1 MLKKDSKSS
10 RKLFNHKFFEFEELP
25 RVVIEGKRYYQLP
38 DGSLAKSVTTAISD
52 ASDKTALY
60 EWRAKVG
67 EVEANK
73 ISTQAANRGTALHSI
88 CEHYLLNE
96 ERMPPNTMPANVFTF
111 KQIRPYIDGCLDNIY
126 GIEARL
132 YSYEL
137 KAAGTADCIA
147 EWDGV
152 PSIIDFKTS
161 RKEKK
166 EEWIENYFLQATTYA
181 LMFEERTGI
190 EVPQIVILIAVD
202 DQEPQIFIKPKLGYI
217 DKVKAIFQQNN

>member
-1 MLKKDSKSS
+1 LQKTDSKSS
-10 RKLFNHKFFEFEELP
+10 RKFFNHKFFEFEELP

-67 EVEANK
+67 EAEANK

-96 ERMPPNTMPANVFTF
+96 EKMLPNTMPVNVFTF

-132 YSYEL
+132 FSYKL

-147 EWDGV
+147 EWNGI

-202 DQEPQIFIKPKLGYI
+202 DQEPQVFVKSKDTFVKKVLQIFG
-217 DKVKAIFQQNN
+217 